1 MDELDEKIISLFPGK
16 VVRKDL
22 LGPLRRNLNVPA
34 YVAEYLLGRY
44 CSSDDEEIIE
54 EGIKEVKRILT
65 ENYVHPDQSELLK
78 SKVRE
83 KGRFSVIDKIK
94 VKLVETEDK
103 YWADL
108 VNLQLSHVNIDEKL
122 VKRYER
128 MLGGTLGYRFIKI

>member
-78 SKVRE
+78 SKVRKRE
-83 KGRFSVIDKIK
+83 
-94 VKLVETEDK
+94 
-103 YWADL
+103 DL
-108 VNLQLSHVNIDEKL
+108 VLL
-122 VKRYER
+122 
-128 MLGGTLGYRFIKI
+128 IKSKSN